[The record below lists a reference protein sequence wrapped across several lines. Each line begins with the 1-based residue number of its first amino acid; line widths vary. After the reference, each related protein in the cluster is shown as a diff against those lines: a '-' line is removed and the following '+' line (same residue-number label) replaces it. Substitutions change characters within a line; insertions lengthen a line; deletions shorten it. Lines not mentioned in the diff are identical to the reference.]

1 MLTGNNRRW
10 WSTHAGRLSAGTV
23 TPSLIGDDVEGSVYG
38 AIYLDF
44 ARRVGLR
51 EAVGLVLES
60 NATFD
65 QLRTHVH
72 GHGNAQVTAAI
83 DAVAITWQM

>member
-1 MLTGNNRRW
+1 M
-10 WSTHAGRLSAGTV
+10 
-23 TPSLIGDDVEGSVYG
+23 YG

-51 EAVGLVLES
+51 EAVGLVLQS
-60 NATFD
+60 NATTFD
-65 QLRTHVH
+65 QFRTHVH
-72 GHGNAQVTAAI
+72 GHGNAQFTAAI